1 MRIDAGIVFTL
12 LATEIRLLVRDRRT
26 VVVSIVLPLL
36 VMPLLLFAGQV
47 MQERRNRRLETT
59 RFTYVVTGS
68 RVEEARRLLE
78 AAQRQQLTSYRLL
91 LQEVT
96 AADPVAALAEA
107 SLDLWVQA
115 LAADE
120 SPSLPAAS
128 SGAGG
133 SHGDEAATPG
143 VSVILL
149 VYRADRER
157 SGEAAQRLRDALT
170 AVRQAER
177 FKLLADAGLPVP
189 AEQVVAVE
197 ERDVATAEQVT
208 GLRVGRLLTVFFLLF
223 VFSGGAVVATDTLA
237 GEKERGTLET
247 LLTTAA
253 GRREVIAAKLLAI
266 FAVAVAITVI
276 QTLNFLVYIVLRLV
290 PLPDAFALD
299 ISAAT
304 ALAVLVMLLPVAA
317 LVSGILLLT
326 SGMATSYKEAQL
338 YFFPTFLLT
347 LAPALASFLPGL
359 TLRSVIALV
368 PIAGVAVG
376 VKEIL
381 TGAAD
386 VPMLLLTWLVNAG
399 AAATAALAAERS
411 LSNERL
417 LAATAEPAATKP
429 SPQLFQRH
437 VLRAFAVLWAILLV
451 ASLNLEGKLDLR
463 AQAMVNLVGVL
474 LVGTLV
480 LVRRYRLDPRQ
491 ALALRPVRWPVW
503 IAVAIGAPS
512 GLLTGIGV
520 FRLANLVV
528 PVPPEMIETFSEA
541 LLPEEFPLW
550 QAILFAAVLPG
561 ICEELAFR
569 GLLTYGL
576 HRRLDPRALIPVVA
590 IVFGVFHAALFRIA
604 PTAYL
609 GMLLTTLT
617 LLTGSVFPAMVWHAL
632 HNALALWAAH
642 LGAPLEEASATVY
655 GCSAVAL
662 LLAGFIVWRARTPYP
677 RLRRKGR

>member
-1 MRIDAGIVFTL
+1 VSIDTGIVLTL
-12 LATEIRLLVRDRRT
+12 VGTELKLLLRDRRT
-26 VVVSIVLPLL
+26 VLVSIVLPLL

-47 MQERRNRRLETT
+47 MEERRHRRLEAT
-59 RFTYVVTGS
+59 RFTYLVTGS
-68 RVEEARRLLE
+68 QVAEARRLLE
-78 AAQRQQLTSYRLL
+78 AAQRLKPPAPSLL
-91 LQEVT
+91 LEEVT
-96 AADPVAALAEA
+96 TADPIAALADA

-120 SPSLPAAS
+120 SPSVPAA
-128 SGAGG
+128 GAAAGH
-133 SHGDEAATPG
+133 SPEDEATPPG
-143 VSVILL
+143 APVLLL
-149 VYRADRER
+149 VYRADRDR
-157 SGEAAQRLRDALT
+157 SGEAMQRVHDALRR
-170 AVRQAER
+170 VRQAER
-177 FKLLADAGLPVP
+177 SQLLADAGLPLP
-189 AEQVVAVE
+189 ADQVLALE
-197 ERDVATAEQVT
+197 ERDVASAEQVT

-223 VFSGGAVVATDTLA
+223 IFSGGAVVATDTLA

-253 GRREVIAAKLLAI
+253 GRREIIAAKLLSI
-266 FAVAVAITVI
+266 FAVALAVTLI
-276 QTLNFLVYIVLRLV
+276 QALNFLAYLIFRLV
-290 PLPDAFALD
+290 PRPAAFTLD
-299 ISAAT
+299 LSPAT

-317 LVSGILLLT
+317 LVSAVLLLT
-326 SGMATSYKEAQL
+326 SGIATTYKEAQL

-386 VPMLLLTWLVNAG
+386 LPMLLLTWLVSAG
-399 AAATAALAAERS
+399 AAAAVALAAERT
-411 LSNERL
+411 LSSERL
-417 LAATAEPAATKP
+417 IAATAEPAAAEP

-437 VLRAFAVLWAILLV
+437 VLRAFAVLWATLLLV
-451 ASLNLEGKLDLR
+451 SINVEGKLDLR
-463 AQAMVNLVGVL
+463 LQTIINLVGVL

-480 LVRRYRLDPRQ
+480 LVRRYRLNPRH

-503 IAVAIGAPS
+503 LAVAIGAPA

-528 PVPPEMIETFSEA
+528 PVPPEMIEAFSEVLA
-541 LLPEEFPLW
+541 PEAVPLW
-550 QAILFAAVLPG
+550 QGILFLAVLPG

-576 HRRLDPRALIPVVA
+576 HRRLHPLALVLVVA
-590 IVFGVFHAALFRIA
+590 LVFGVFHVALFRIA
-604 PTAYL
+604 PIAYL
-609 GMLLTTLT
+609 GMLLTTVT

-632 HNALALWAAH
+632 HNALALGAAYLH
-642 LGAPLEEASATVY
+642 APLEEASATLY
-655 GCSAVAL
+655 GLSTAALAVAAAIL
-662 LLAGFIVWRARTPYP
+662 WRARTPYP
-677 RLRRKGR
+677 HLRWKG